1 MSNKTAKK
9 KEIKDPAIEAYG
21 ILDINHVMCNFRSL
35 VMNCKVVQG
44 SFN

>member
-9 KEIKDPAIEAYG
+9 KERKDPAIEACG
-21 ILDINHVMCNFRSL
+21 ILDINYVIFNFRSL